1 MSTPGINQ
9 NIALTGEKEYRDAI
23 KNINA
28 SLGVLKSE
36 MALTSERFKD
46 NADSVEALTARND
59 VLGRSIDAQNK
70 KIETLKAALKE
81 ASDAFGENDEKTAE
95 WQEKLNYAQADLL
108 KMERELKNNTDAI
121 KSQTEAL
128 EEQTEALEEQDE
140 ALEESTGNFLGFGD
154 AVSSAAD
161 KLGVNLP
168 QGAVNSMNSLG
179 NLDMKTVAV
188 IGGFAALAAAV
199 IKAEKA
205 LYDLTAQAAASAD
218 EIMSLSMQTG
228 LSTKALQEFS
238 YASEL
243 IDVSLDTL
251 QGSLSKLTNN
261 MQTAMK
267 GTGDA
272 AAAFEQLGVSVSDT
286 NGNMRRAQDVFYEA
300 IDTLGEME
308 NATERDALAMDI
320 FGKSAQEL
328 NPLIIAGSGALR
340 DLAKEA
346 NETGYVLDDFALAK
360 LGAVD
365 DALQRLENSR
375 ETFTKN
381 LAVQF
386 APTMEKSLGNME
398 EMINRV
404 GDALEKSGAVE
415 AFGSILESTSMLLVP
430 LGELI
435 SSALPVLTPMLNAV
449 AWVVALIAD
458 TLTVISGVLKRD
470 LGMIKQGLGMTGNS
484 AQNKLYGNSRGWTY
498 DNATGTWKD
507 PSVVTMA
514 DKRSQYDDWTRSGG
528 AGTFEYWEQSI
539 YGRNAAGTPNWRGG
553 WSWVGENGP
562 ELAYLPQGSQVKTAQ
577 ESRGAGGGDVFYITI
592 DAKNVKEFNDLVRMA
607 QEARMKARK
616 GSGQ

>member
-1 MSTPGINQ
+1 MPTPGIKLP
-9 NIALTGEKEYRDAI
+9 IALTGEKEYQDAI
-23 KNINA
+23 KNMDA
-28 SLGVLKSE
+28 GLKVLRAE
-36 MALTSERFKD
+36 MVLTSETFKD
-46 NADSVEALTARND
+46 NANSVDALTARND
-59 VLGRSIDAQNK
+59 VLQRTIYSQK
-70 KIETLKAALKE
+70 EKIETLKSALKD
-81 ASDAFGENDEKTAE
+81 AADAFGESDNKTME
-95 WQEKLNYAQADLL
+95 WAKKLNYAQVDLL
-108 KMERELKNNTDAI
+108 RMERELKNNTEAI
-121 KSQTEAL
+121 ELQTEAL
-128 EEQTEALEEQDE
+128 EAQDE
-140 ALEESTGNFLGFGD
+140 ALDMSTDNFQGFGD
-154 AVSSAAD
+154 AVSSAAN

-168 QGAVNSMNSLG
+168 EGAVNSMNSLG
-179 NLDMKTVAV
+179 NLDMKTVAA
-188 IGGFAALAAAV
+188 IGGFAALTAAV

-205 LYDLTAQAAASAD
+205 LYDMTAQAAASAD
-218 EIMSLSMQTG
+218 EIMSLSAQTG
-228 LSTKALQEFS
+228 LSTKSLQEFE

-251 QGSLSKLTNN
+251 QGSLTKLTNN

-267 GTGDA
+267 GTGEA
-272 AAAFEQLGVSVSDT
+272 AAAFNQLGVSVSDT
-286 NGNMRRAQDVFYEA
+286 NGNMRSAQDVFYEA
-300 IDTLGEME
+300 IDALGEME

-346 NETGYVLDDFALAK
+346 NATGYVLDDFALAK

-365 DALQRLENSR
+365 DALQRLETSR

-404 GDALEKSGAVE
+404 GDALEKSGAVD

-458 TLTVISGVLKRD
+458 TLTVISGVLNRD

-577 ESRGAGGGDVFYITI
+577 ESRGSGGGDVFYITI